1 MNRAR
6 KILIGVM
13 VFVSINLIASAEKN
27 ETMNSN
33 NTDTITLGAGCFWC
47 IEAIFQ
53 ELKGVEQV
61 ISGYSGG
68 KVKNPSYRAVC
79 SGETGHAEVCQLVYN
94 PDEVSLTALLEVF
107 WQIHDPTTLNR
118 QGADVGTQYRSVI
131 FYHNEEQ
138 GQLAANLKR
147 KLNNEKVW
155 RNPVVTE
162 ISPMEVFYAAED
174 YHQEYYLE
182 NSNENYCRL
191 VITPKVEKFRK
202 VFSDKLK

>member
-1 MNRAR
+1 
-6 KILIGVM
+6 M
-13 VFVSINLIASAEKN
+13 VFVSINLIASTEKN

>member
-13 VFVSINLIASAEKN
+13 VLVSINLIASAEKN

-94 PDEVSLTALLEVF
+94 PDEISLTALLEVF